1 MECWNCQAETHGAA
15 FCPAC
20 GRIGP
25 RAPGA
30 THFDVFGISPGYDVD
45 LDALEKQYRDLSLKL
60 HPDRFAHAEA
70 RERRLSLEQTAALN
84 EAWRVIKDPVRRAFY
99 LLRLHGVNLEEEQ
112 AAERAKMPMEFLE
125 EVMELREALA
135 EAAAEKNLEKAQQM
149 AGDVAKVNQYLDAR
163 GLRRSQV
170 FAQLI
175 QALIEQSRTEGGA
188 EERSILERLQNY
200 LKSMGSTAQAALGLE

>member
-25 RAPGA
+25 RPPGA
-30 THFDVFGISPGYDVD
+30 THFDVFGIAPGYDVE
-45 LDALEKQYRDLSLKL
+45 LPALEKQYRELSLKL

-84 EAWRVIKDPVRRAFY
+84 EAWRVLKDPVRRAFY

-125 EVMELREALA
+125 EVMELRETLA
-135 EAAAEKNLEKAQQM
+135 EAAAEKDLGKAQQM
-149 AGDVAKVNQYLDAR
+149 AGDVEKRRKTSLDEA
-163 GLRRSQV
+163 V
-170 FAQLI
+170 AQL
-175 QALIEQSRTEGGA
+175 R
-188 EERSILERLQNY
+188 ILEQNP
-200 LKSMGSTAQAALGLE
+200 KDETARTKASHALGRVRYFNRFLEEVEAIEEEALS